1 MIFRSLALTL
11 GQLGDHRFRKVLLLG
26 IGLALGLLFALS
38 LGVMWSLG
46 LFLGS
51 EVTLPWIGPVSWLD
65 DVLSWSA
72 FVAMLI
78 LSVFLMVPV
87 SSAMTSVFLDTVAD
101 AVEDRHYPHLPSAEH
116 VPWGDAIVDTLSF
129 LGVLIVANLLAL
141 VLYIVFAPFAPFI
154 FWGLNGFLLGRE
166 YFTLAAMRREGRAG
180 ARTLRKRHRGKIWLM
195 GILMALPL
203 SLPLVNLVIPILGAA
218 SFTHLYHQIRAR
230 DPSGQTGPGPAR

>member
-1 MIFRSLALTL
+1 MIYRSLSLTL
-11 GQLGDHRFRKVLLLG
+11 TQLGDHRFLKVLLLG
-26 IGLALGLLFALS
+26 VGLALGLLFALS
-38 LGVMWSLG
+38 VAVMWSLG
-46 LFLGS
+46 LVLGS
-51 EVTLPWIGPVSWLD
+51 EVTLPWIGTVTWLD
-65 DVLSWSA
+65 DVLSWTA
-72 FVAMLI
+72 LLVMLV

-87 SSAMTSVFLDTVAD
+87 SSAMTSLFLDTVAD
-101 AVEDRHYPHLPSAEH
+101 AVEDRHYPHLPRADH

-129 LGVLIVANLLAL
+129 LGVLIAANLVAI
-141 VLYIVFAPFAPFI
+141 VLYIVFAPLAPFI

-180 ARTLRKRHRGKIWLM
+180 ARTLRKRHRGKIWLT

-230 DPSGQTGPGPAR
+230 DPSGQTGPGPVR